1 MVGLCVVPG
10 PRFGP
15 SPARHLDSRLR
26 RCPRDM
32 SSVSQLVSWLGEGYD
47 RGGESEHDEGQRCW
61 RPARS
66 IVDGWVTEDDTKTFD
81 LSSHKCHCRM
91 VRVPSYY

>member
-1 MVGLCVVPG
+1 MIEV
-10 PRFGP
+10 
-15 SPARHLDSRLR
+15 
-26 RCPRDM
+26 
-32 SSVSQLVSWLGEGYD
+32 E
-47 RGGESEHDEGQRCW
+47 RGEHDEGQRCW

-66 IVDGWVTEDDTKTFD
+66 IVDGWMAEDDTKTFD